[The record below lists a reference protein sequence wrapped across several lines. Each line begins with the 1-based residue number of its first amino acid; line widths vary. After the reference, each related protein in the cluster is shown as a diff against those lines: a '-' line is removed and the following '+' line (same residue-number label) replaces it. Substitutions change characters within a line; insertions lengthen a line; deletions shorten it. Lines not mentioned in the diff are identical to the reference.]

1 MRACAYAETY
11 CHLLQSILFIGWKGK
26 LQRAYYPKRVT
37 FIYTRTPGYIADQ
50 NNTNIG
56 TCRITTEL
64 SGSVSL
70 EIHADPFYS
79 EADVFSAEC
88 TAQAMSTGYL

>member
-56 TCRITTEL
+56 TCRIMTEL

-70 EIHADPFYS
+70 EIHADPFYF
-79 EADVFSAEC
+79 EADVFSAEGI
-88 TAQAMSTGYL
+88 AQAMSTGYL